1 MDISIYII
9 IIAVSIV
16 YIIYNTT
23 HDRFTSSI
31 EKQKEYITVGAL
43 AGLNNRIQVILS
55 YLYLARL
62 SNKKLKVIWIVDEQC
77 PDRFDTLFHPI
88 KDIEIIYDPIDEALY
103 DYKNWDKQNNDYIKA
118 KYYSLLKP
126 IVNIKIKIDD
136 IKQLLSYNSK
146 NYIACHIR
154 RTDALTHE
162 WYKRY
167 VKTDEEYIKFINNC
181 PYNYKIYIA
190 TDCKLTQEKF
200 IKLYGDRIIYKDIP
214 VTTEL
219 RQTSLEDAV
228 KDMWV
233 CAGAKYFMRSHG
245 SFSDTIDN
253 IRNLTIENY
262 EENYKIDGDYMY
274 QQAYDST
281 NYEMQNAEHSR
292 FNYKTKECGSWYC
305 LETVSNILSQK
316 IKYKNILVLG
326 VALGAQII
334 HLLNKDPNIRI
345 TGVDLSDIN
354 FDIVKKYSDKNR
366 LRLIKEDANNYIMN
380 TDDTYDVIICDIF
393 IGKNIGDFILTEPFL
408 NKINK
413 MLPNINN
420 KFILNT
426 TTETDKDHAL
436 MLLNNSFE
444 NYDIQL
450 INNPMY
456 VNNLYFLT
464 KN

>member
-1 MDISIYII
+1 
-9 IIAVSIV
+9 
-16 YIIYNTT
+16 
-23 HDRFTSSI
+23 
-31 EKQKEYITVGAL
+31 
-43 AGLNNRIQVILS
+43 
-55 YLYLARL
+55 
-62 SNKKLKVIWIVDEQC
+62 
-77 PDRFDTLFHPI
+77 
-88 KDIEIIYDPIDEALY
+88 
-103 DYKNWDKQNNDYIKA
+103 
-118 KYYSLLKP
+118 
-126 IVNIKIKIDD
+126 
-136 IKQLLSYNSK
+136 
-146 NYIACHIR
+146 
-154 RTDALTHE
+154 
-162 WYKRY
+162 
-167 VKTDEEYIKFINNC
+167 
-181 PYNYKIYIA
+181 
-190 TDCKLTQEKF
+190 
-200 IKLYGDRIIYKDIP
+200 
-214 VTTEL
+214 
-219 RQTSLEDAV
+219 
-228 KDMWV
+228 
-233 CAGAKYFMRSHG
+233 MRSHG

-281 NYEMQNAEHSR
+281 NYKMQNAEHSR

-393 IGKNIGDFILTEPFL
+393 IGKKIGDFILTEPFL